1 MSLTKVSRTTKKRAV
16 PDPVPEVEA
25 ETPAPVSEAEAETPV
40 TGDDTTAMDEGGAPA
55 VHGADP
61 VAAYAV
67 APPTEGGSTDG
78 TPANMEAQAEAL
90 PIEEDPGNDPLIA
103 DEVPPPLEEVPP
115 PQDQAA
121 TALPVEQAM
130 PAPAPE
136 ATAGNEVEADPA
148 PAEGGPPPEAAAPT
162 VTADVTKAVT
172 PAPAQAPAPDMANP
186 PQKGAAGVEDAHV
199 QPPASVG
206 PVVPIVLPA
215 IEVVGSRA
223 HSVLQAARCAS
234 TETAR
239 LVAVA
244 PVATI
249 DLAALS
255 STAAN
260 SGQLDTKVKV
270 SHAEY
275 ATARGKSKK
284 QYRQLEQAGALIVD
298 DAPGC
303 LISEGQLDLIGLVAG
318 AKDAPLATGS
328 TGDLATTFAQ
338 LGRSV
343 T

>member
-1 MSLTKVSRTTKKRAV
+1 
-16 PDPVPEVEA
+16 
-25 ETPAPVSEAEAETPV
+25 
-40 TGDDTTAMDEGGAPA
+40 
-55 VHGADP
+55 
-61 VAAYAV
+61 
-67 APPTEGGSTDG
+67 
-78 TPANMEAQAEAL
+78 MEAQAEAL

-136 ATAGNEVEADPA
+136 A
-148 PAEGGPPPEAAAPT
+148 
-162 VTADVTKAVT
+162 
-172 PAPAQAPAPDMANP
+172 PAQAPAPDMANP

-215 IEVVGSRA
+215 IEVVGSLA
-223 HSVLQAARCAS
+223 HSVLQAVRCAS

-328 TGDLATTFAQ
+328 TGDLVTTFAQ